1 MGFFSALW
9 RFLATPLVAFVLLAA
24 LGAGLGYGVFFHVY
38 PQKPKIGII
47 DIPFTVITDRSATV
61 ITSYMDYARNRSD
74 IKGVVIRLSTPGGG
88 AAASERLLLET
99 QKLREE
105 KPVVIRM
112 GGLVASGGYMMSMG
126 GNYLYASPSSLVGN
140 VGVILSYPGPYV
152 PDPPLDHVVMTGPD
166 KLYGGDRRHFVAIT
180 DQLKRAFA
188 GMVVRERGDLLRL
201 SYDELVKGRVY
212 AGVEAVNLGMADEIG
227 GDTEAVAKAAALAG
241 VSNYGT
247 VDVNAHVA
255 REFNE
260 TLRWIYD
267 PLLLQLDG
275 QGVSGQ
281 LPGSFDDLPL
291 ESSTQLRRLLDS
303 EREQAP
309 PVAPDLEVTRNI
321 LPHGGI
327 GPGQDEALP
336 GFPMKI
342 NTPNIYYL
350 YVGPSQ

>member
-1 MGFFSALW
+1 MGLFSALGRLLINW
-9 RFLATPLVAFVLLAA
+9 YALAA
-24 LGAGLGYGVFFHVY
+24 LLAGLGVAAGLLIFVFVV
-38 PQKPKIGII
+38 PGQPKIGVI
-47 DIPFTVITDRSATV
+47 DLPFFVITEDSAYV
-61 ITSYMDYARNRSD
+61 ISEYLNYARRDDS
-74 IKGVVIRLSTPGGG
+74 IKAVVIKISSPGGG
-88 AAASERLLLET
+88 AASSERLYRET
-99 QKLREE
+99 QRLREE
-105 KPVVIRM
+105 KPVVIMM

-166 KLYGGDRRHFVAIT
+166 KLYGGDRRHFVALT

-188 GMVVRERGDLLRL
+188 GMVVQERGDILRL
-201 SYDELVKGRVY
+201 PYDELVKGRVY
-212 AGVEAVNLGMADEIG
+212 AGVEAVNLGLADQIG
-227 GDTEAVAKAAALAG
+227 GDTEAVAKAASLAG

-247 VDVNAHVA
+247 VNVNAHVA
-255 REFNE
+255 RKFNE
-260 TLRWIYD
+260 QLRWIYD
-267 PLLLQLDG
+267 PLLLQLGDEG
-275 QGVSGQ
+275 ASGQ
-281 LPGSFDDLPL
+281 LPGTLTDLPL
-291 ESSTQLRRLLDS
+291 ESSAQLQRLLDS
-303 EREQAP
+303 EQEQAP

-321 LPHGGI
+321 LPYGGI